1 MVNKVE
7 DIDILCVKKKQE
19 ILICNDGEQDRVTKG
34 LDVKFDLHKFKGIT
48 IYIPDMKA
56 IDESR
61 IRRYIIDELGQ
72 IYNEIKYY

>member
-34 LDVKFDLHKFKGIT
+34 LDVKFDLHNFKGIT

>member
-1 MVNKVE
+1 MANEVE
-7 DIDILCVKKKQE
+7 DIDILWVKKKQE
-19 ILICNDGEQDRVTKG
+19 VLICNDGKQERFTKG

-61 IRRYIIDELGQ
+61 IRRYIIGELGQ

>member
-19 ILICNDGEQDRVTKG
+19 ILICNNGEQDRFTKG

-48 IYIPDMKA
+48 IYIPGMKV
-56 IDESR
+56 IDER
-61 IRRYIIDELGQ
+61 MIRRYIIDELGQ